1 MKNVDYRYAFELL
14 VDRLTK
20 DDVGFNESQCKLIEE
35 ISQSCLEDACLEDA
49 TYDDAD

>member
-1 MKNVDYRYAFELL
+1 MKNVDYRFAFELL

-20 DDVGFNESQCKLIEE
+20 DDVGFNDYQCKLIEE
-35 ISQSCLEDACLEDA
+35 ISQSCLEDA